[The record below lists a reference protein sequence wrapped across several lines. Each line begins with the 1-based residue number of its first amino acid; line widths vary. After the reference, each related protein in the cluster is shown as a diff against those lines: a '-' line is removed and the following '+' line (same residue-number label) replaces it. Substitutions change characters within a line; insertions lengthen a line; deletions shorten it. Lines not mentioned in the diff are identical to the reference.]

1 LSFSRVG
8 IDDSIHM
15 RGDHHTIITV
25 NNLGTMIVTTPTM
38 MMMISIIHLVLVFVD
53 LLRLMLGRF
62 LYPSIWILL
71 VRDGILDL
79 LMLGRRRVEVSRPS
93 QLMEETRI
101 QSSPLRI
108 LEPGS
113 KPYMGNT
120 TLAIHR
126 LQQRRLQQRLLRTQ
140 IPNISIRS
148 MK

>member
-1 LSFSRVG
+1 
-8 IDDSIHM
+8 M

-25 NNLGTMIVTTPTM
+25 NDLGTMIVTTPTM
-38 MMMISIIHLVLVFVD
+38 MMTITIIHLVLVFVD
-53 LLRLMLGRF
+53 LSRLRLGRF
-62 LYPSIWILL
+62 LYRIIWTLL
-71 VRDGILDL
+71 VRDAILDL
-79 LMLGRRRVEVSRPS
+79 LPMLDRRRVEVSRPY
-93 QLMEETRI
+93 QLKEEIRI

-126 LQQRRLQQRLLRTQ
+126 LQHRRLQQRLLRIQ

-148 MK
+148 MKRNSP